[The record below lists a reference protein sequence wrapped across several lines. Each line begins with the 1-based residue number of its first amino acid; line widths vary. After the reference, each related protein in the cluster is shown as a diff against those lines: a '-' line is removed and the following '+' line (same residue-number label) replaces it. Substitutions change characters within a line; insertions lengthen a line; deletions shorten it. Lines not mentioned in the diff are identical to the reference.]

1 MNSDRKKHAA
11 AKQAREA
18 ARSASE
24 ALALADIQGHMQ
36 VAVDHFHEMFNWE
49 ERKIMMAA
57 AYWTARYNHCLSAG
71 TCYGS
76 VNKGILAGSRAAR
89 VHTSTSKEWQADW
102 RANRG
107 FFSPSVWGANT
118 KTACRIGD
126 VDTRAWM
133 RSWVIDNMGHR
144 KGVRNKMN
152 PDFNKALH
160 YDK

>member
-57 AYWTARYNHCLSAG
+57 AYWAIKH
-71 TCYGS
+71 
-76 VNKGILAGSRAAR
+76 I
-89 VHTSTSKEWQADW
+89 TS
-102 RANRG
+102 
-107 FFSPSVWGANT
+107 
-118 KTACRIGD
+118 
-126 VDTRAWM
+126 
-133 RSWVIDNMGHR
+133 
-144 KGVRNKMN
+144 
-152 PDFNKALH
+152 L
-160 YDK
+160 